1 MSAVKE
7 MILFAAGLMV
17 TVFVCGIS
25 FRIYERAEVIG
36 EKIVE
41 REERSITDIME
52 YELTRYD
59 NSEIDGSH
67 AISYIRRAY
76 SEYGASITVTN
87 AQTTFTVDTDTIEEI
102 RDTESG
108 YYINPLK
115 KYNVNV
121 NFDENDVIDKITI
134 DEITT
139 EQKRG

>member
-41 REERSITDIME
+41 REEQSIADIME

-59 NSEIDGSH
+59 NSDIDGSR

-76 SEYGASITVTN
+76 SEYGASITVNNTK
-87 AQTTFTVDTDTIEEI
+87 TTFTVDTDTIDEI
-102 RDTESG
+102 RDVDSG
-108 YYINPLK
+108 YYIDPLK
-115 KYNVNV
+115 KYSVNV
-121 NFDENDVIDKITI
+121 SFDENDVIDGITI
-134 DEITT
+134 
-139 EQKRG
+139 EQQ